1 MVLVVVD
8 DLMFRSKI
16 SNAAKG
22 VGATIAAATTAEAAI
37 ARAREVKPQLI
48 VLDLDS
54 ARTQPFDV
62 LRQLAADPELSA
74 IPTLGF
80 VSHVH
85 AGAIREARAL
95 GIGEVLARS
104 AFAATLPEIL
114 ARTVG
119 QEKTATGGADTPG

>member
-16 SNAAKG
+16 STTAKA
-22 VGATIAAATTAEAAI
+22 VGATIAAATTADAAV
-37 ARAREVKPQLI
+37 ARARELNPSLVI
-48 VLDLDS
+48 LDLDS
-54 ARTQPFDV
+54 ARAQPFEV
-62 LRQLAADPELSA
+62 LRRFAEEPDLVG

-85 AGAIREARAL
+85 ADVIRQARAL

-104 AFAATLPEIL
+104 AFVAALPDIL
-114 ARTVG
+114 SR
-119 QEKTATGGADTPG
+119 ATT

>member
-16 SNAAKG
+16 STTAKAVG
-22 VGATIAAATTAEAAI
+22 VTIAAATTADAAV
-37 ARAREVKPQLI
+37 ARARELSPSLVI
-48 VLDLDS
+48 LDLDGV
-54 ARTQPFDV
+54 RTQPFEV
-62 LRQLAADPELSA
+62 LRRFAEEPDLVS

-85 AGAIREARAL
+85 ADVIRQARAL

-104 AFAATLPEIL
+104 AFVATLPDIL
-114 ARTVG
+114 SRA
-119 QEKTATGGADTPG
+119 AA